1 MIKHYYSLTK
11 PGIIYGNLLP
21 AIAGFLLASKGH
33 SNLFLFIAML
43 LGTSLIIGSGCVFN
57 NYIDRHIDKKMA
69 RTKNRA
75 LVLGLISGR
84 NAIMYGTILGVLGIV
99 ILYLYTNLLTA
110 LVGII
115 GFFVYVVLYGIS
127 KRKSPWGTVVG
138 SIAGATPPLAGYLS
152 VTNHFDMGA
161 LLLFLILVFWQMPHF
176 YGIAIYRLNDY
187 SAALLPILPVKN
199 GIFITKIHMLLY
211 TIAFVITTLA
221 LTWFGYTGFIY
232 FVIAALLGLLWIGLS
247 IKGFWTKDN
256 KKWAKKM
263 FLFSLIIL
271 TLLCIVISIDSFI
284 TPIPNNFV

>member
-21 AIAGFLLASKGH
+21 AVAGFLLASKG
-33 SNLFLFIAML
+33 NINFFLFISML

-57 NYIDRHIDKKMA
+57 NYIDRHIDKKMT

-75 LVLGLISGR
+75 LVVGLISGR
-84 NAIMYGTILGVLGIV
+84 NAIIYGTILGILGI
-99 ILYLYTNLLTA
+99 ITLYLYTNLLTA
-110 LVGII
+110 LVGLI

-127 KRKSPWGTVVG
+127 KRKSPWGTIVG

-187 SAALLPILPVKN
+187 SAASLPILPVKN

-232 FVIAALLGLLWIGLS
+232 FIITALLGLLWIGLS
-247 IKGFWTKDN
+247 IKGFWAKDD
-256 KKWAKKM
+256 KKWARKM

-284 TPIPNNFV
+284 SSTSNNFV